1 MDQEF
6 TVQMV
11 IEFLI
16 IFVSNFAGSYTNDF
30 LTIIQKK
37 NCGIRYNKVLISA
50 FGMAI
55 LSWAGSEIA
64 LAHMSSKLYIGLN
77 FLLGLMSYS
86 IITQLN
92 SIEGLIK
99 FIMKCMKVLKAF
111 YEFTNMQDKQDK
123 KDKKE

>member
-6 TVQMV
+6 TVQMI

-30 LTIIQKK
+30 LTIVQKK
-37 NCGIRYNKVLISA
+37 NSRIRYNKVLISA
-50 FGMAI
+50 LGMAI

-64 LAHMSSKLYIGLN
+64 LTHMSSKLYIGLN
-77 FLLGLMSYS
+77 FLFGLMSYS
-86 IITQLN
+86 ILSQLN

-99 FIMKCMKVLKAF
+99 FIMKCMRVVKSF
-111 YEFTNMQDKQDK
+111 YEFTNMQTKQDK
-123 KDKKE
+123 KE